1 MMNSVNTRELVLGI
15 LLQVNKE
22 GEYSHIAIRNTLEK
36 YQYLSKQDRS
46 FITRVC
52 EGTLEYRLK
61 IDYIINQFSNVKVNK
76 MKPVIREILRSGV
89 YQLLYMDSIPDSA
102 VCNEAVKLAQKKGF
116 YSLKG
121 FVNGVLRT
129 IARQNGRFGLPKKEQ
144 HVEYLSVVYSMPVW
158 LVVRWLD
165 QLGFEAAEGML
176 KAFLEERPTTVRCQE
191 YLNSVDDTVASLKS
205 QGVKVEKAPY
215 VKSAYY
221 ISDYDYL
228 PALLAF
234 NMGRIQVQDVSSMLV
249 GEIAAPRPGDY
260 IIDMCAAPGGK
271 SLHVADKMKGRGRVE
286 ARDISQY
293 KVEMMEDN
301 FRRAEAVNIEAVC
314 KDATAYEEE
323 SAGKA
328 DIVLADVPCS
338 GLGVIGRKTDIK
350 YKMTPE
356 KQEQIIKLQRKILEN
371 AAAYVKPGGTLIYST
386 CTVAREEN
394 QDNLHWFVNNYPF
407 ETESL
412 DPYLCDELHSETTGQ
427 GYLQLLPGKHKS
439 DGFFIARLR
448 RVK

>member
-1 MMNSVNTRELVLGI
+1 MINSINTRELILGI

-22 GEYSHIAIRNTLEK
+22 GEYSHIAIRNTLGK

-76 MKPVIREILRSGV
+76 MKPVIREILRSGG

-129 IARQNGRFGLPKKEQ
+129 IARERGKLAFPPKEH
-144 HVEYLSVVYSMPVW
+144 HVEYLSVTYSMPVW

-165 QLGFEAAEGML
+165 QLGFETTETIL
-176 KAFLEERPTTVRCQE
+176 KAFLQERPTAVRCQE
-191 YLNSVDDTVASLKS
+191 YLNSTEDTIASLRS

-215 VKSAYY
+215 IKTAYY
-221 ISDYDYL
+221 ISEYDYL
-228 PALLAF
+228 PALHAF
-234 NMGRIQVQDVSSMLV
+234 TMGRIQVQDVSSMLV
-249 GEIAAPRPGDY
+249 GEIAAPSPGDR
-260 IIDMCAAPGGK
+260 ILDLCAAPGGK
-271 SLHVADKMKGRGRVE
+271 SLHVADKMKGQGHVE
-286 ARDISQY
+286 ARDVSEY
-293 KVEMMEDN
+293 KVQLMEEN
-301 FRRAEAVNIEAVC
+301 FRRADAVNIEAVC
-314 KDATAYEEE
+314 RDACVYEEE
-323 SAGKA
+323 TAGSA

-371 AAAYVKPGGTLIYST
+371 AAAYVRPGGILIYST
-386 CTVAREEN
+386 CTIAREEN
-394 QDNLHWFVNNYPF
+394 QDNIHWFVNHYPF
-407 ETESL
+407 QPESL
-412 DPYLCDELHSETTGQ
+412 DPYLCEELHSETTGQ
-427 GYLQLLPGKHKS
+427 GYLQLLPGVHES

-448 RVK
+448 RV

>member
-1 MMNSVNTRELVLGI
+1 MINSINTRELILGI

-22 GEYSHIAIRNTLEK
+22 GEYSHIAIRSTLEK

-52 EGTLEYRLK
+52 EGTLEFRLK

-102 VCNEAVKLAQKKGF
+102 VCNEAVKLAQKRGF

-129 IARQNGRFGLPKKEQ
+129 IARERGKLTFPPKEH
-144 HVEYLSVVYSMPVW
+144 HVEYLSVTYSMPVW

-165 QLGFEAAEGML
+165 QLGFETTENML
-176 KAFLEERPTTVRCQE
+176 RAFLKERPTAVRCQE
-191 YLNSVDDTVASLKS
+191 YLNSVEDTIASLRS

-215 VKSAYY
+215 IKTAYY
-221 ISDYDYL
+221 ISEYDYL
-228 PALLAF
+228 PALHAVT
-234 NMGRIQVQDVSSMLV
+234 MGRIQVQDVSSMLV
-249 GEIAAPRPGDY
+249 GEIAAPRPGDR
-260 IIDMCAAPGGK
+260 ILDLCAAPGGK
-271 SLHVADKMKGRGRVE
+271 SLHVADKMKGQGYVE
-286 ARDISQY
+286 ARDVSQY
-293 KVEMMEDN
+293 KVQLMEEN

-314 KDATAYEEE
+314 RDACVYEEE
-323 SAGKA
+323 TAGSA

-371 AAAYVKPGGTLIYST
+371 AAAYVRPGGVLVYST
-386 CTVAREEN
+386 CTIAREEN
-394 QDNLHWFVNNYPF
+394 QDNIHWFVNHYPF
-407 ETESL
+407 QLESL
-412 DPYLCDELHSETTGQ
+412 DPYLCEELHSETTGQ
-427 GYLQLLPGKHKS
+427 GYLQLLPGVHES
-439 DGFFIARLR
+439 DGFFIARMR
-448 RVK
+448 RV

>member
-1 MMNSVNTRELVLGI
+1 MINSINTRELILGI

-22 GEYSHIAIRNTLEK
+22 GEYSHIAIRSTLEK

-52 EGTLEYRLK
+52 EGTLEFRLK

-102 VCNEAVKLAQKKGF
+102 VCNEAVKLAQKRGF

-129 IARQNGRFGLPKKEQ
+129 IARERGKLTFPPKEH
-144 HVEYLSVVYSMPVW
+144 HVEYLSVTYSMPVW

-165 QLGFEAAEGML
+165 QLGFETTENML
-176 KAFLEERPTTVRCQE
+176 RAFLKERPTAVRCQE
-191 YLNSVDDTVASLKS
+191 YLNSVEDTIASLRS

-215 VKSAYY
+215 IKTAYY
-221 ISDYDYL
+221 ISEYDYL
-228 PALLAF
+228 PALHAF
-234 NMGRIQVQDVSSMLV
+234 TMGRIQVQDVSSMLV
-249 GEIAAPRPGDY
+249 GEIAAPRPGDR
-260 IIDMCAAPGGK
+260 ILDLCAAPGGK
-271 SLHVADKMKGRGRVE
+271 SLHVADKMKGQGYVE
-286 ARDISQY
+286 ARDVSQY
-293 KVEMMEDN
+293 KVQLMEEN

-314 KDATAYEEE
+314 RDACVYEEE
-323 SAGKA
+323 TAGSA

-371 AAAYVKPGGTLIYST
+371 AAAYVRPGGVLVYST
-386 CTVAREEN
+386 CTIAREEN
-394 QDNLHWFVNNYPF
+394 QDNIHWFVNHYPF
-407 ETESL
+407 QLESL
-412 DPYLCDELHSETTGQ
+412 DPYLCEELHSETTGQ
-427 GYLQLLPGKHKS
+427 GYLQLLPGVHES
-439 DGFFIARLR
+439 DGFFIARMR
-448 RVK
+448 RV